1 MTFPILFPQYAKS
14 SMDSSTK
21 IPGKLKQFRELCK
34 NRTLLVRFIIFQILF
49 SKGILTFVGPWRQC
63 RVSYLTMVNGLP
75 KNCIGTLLPLC
86 SKTGD
91 VANA

>member
-21 IPGKLKQFRELCK
+21 IPRKIKTVSWVMQKSNTTGMFHYIS
-34 NRTLLVRFIIFQILF
+34 TLF

-63 RVSYLTMVNGLP
+63 RVSWLTMVNGLP
-75 KNCIGTLLPLC
+75 KNCIGTLPPLC

>member
-21 IPGKLKQFRELCK
+21 ILRKLKQFRELCK
-34 NRTLLVRFIIFQILF
+34 NRTLLVRFVIFQILF
-49 SKGILTFVGPWRQC
+49 SKGTLTFVGPWRKC
-63 RVSYLTMVNGLP
+63 RVSWLTMVNGLP
-75 KNCIGTLLPLC
+75 KNWIGTSPPLC
-86 SKTGD
+86 SKTED

>member
-21 IPGKLKQFRELCK
+21 IPKKIKTVSWVMQKSNTR
-34 NRTLLVRFIIFQILF
+34 VRFIIFQTQF

-63 RVSYLTMVNGLP
+63 RVSLLTMVNGLP
-75 KNCIGTLLPLC
+75 KNWIGTLPPLC
-86 SKTGD
+86 LKTED
-91 VANA
+91 AANA

>member
-21 IPGKLKQFRELCK
+21 IPRKLKQFRGLCN
-34 NRTLLVRFIIFQILF
+34 NRILQVRSIIFQTLF

-63 RVSYLTMVNGLP
+63 RVSLLTMVNGLP
-75 KNCIGTLLPLC
+75 KNWIGTLPPLC

-91 VANA
+91 TANA

>member
-1 MTFPILFPQYAKS
+1 MTFPILFPKYAKS

-21 IPGKLKQFRELCK
+21 IPRKIKTVRGLCN
-34 NRTLLVRFIIFQILF
+34 NRILQVRSIIFQTLF

-63 RVSYLTMVNGLP
+63 RVPLLTMVNGLP
-75 KNCIGTLLPLC
+75 KNWIGTLPPLC

-91 VANA
+91 AANA